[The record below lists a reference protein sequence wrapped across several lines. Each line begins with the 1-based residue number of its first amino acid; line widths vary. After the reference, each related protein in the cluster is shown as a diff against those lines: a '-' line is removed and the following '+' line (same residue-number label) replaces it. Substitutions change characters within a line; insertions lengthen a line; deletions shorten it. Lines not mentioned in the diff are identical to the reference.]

1 MASRVNEDKT
11 TVKDDE
17 AILSIFPSDPLY
29 QWLYYKG
36 KVPQGEREENLL
48 RSIFMDGM
56 DYAHDWNM
64 VGEKMLEKLGIRVDS
79 FSDIDRAKKDL
90 SVILTSPFLSLRLGK
105 RKEVNAF
112 IMAMAEV
119 EKASSLI
126 RPYIMSI
133 LSEYDERV
141 FSLPFEALDKV
152 AKGEYSRKEKALVRS
167 LSKLRKDK
175 GRLNRRGLEKIA
187 KALVKVKKAVKVFSS
202 IEGKVPYKGEGYKG
216 IDTDWKTYAE
226 EIDLYRSLVS
236 HMERNVFLSS
246 SVEEIR
252 SEAKMLNR
260 RIDEMEK
267 RYSGTL
273 SSLSSCF
280 DSTLFTLSFGAME
293 KKLSSCLDSFSL
305 LKRWTEVR
313 DRIEVVEEEK
323 TEESQ
328 KEVVKVEEKKEERG
342 EEEELFPL
350 LEKVDLGEKLKEL
363 GISDLSSPLL
373 PEALCHI
380 IKKEGPMT
388 ERDAARRFALA
399 LGEGLTDDFLSRFI
413 EAISSQGIEIGKNGF
428 LYLRGEEIL
437 FHRSLERRDFS
448 HVSPEELSDGM
459 EKILLRYG
467 RMKKKDLYGLLGSF
481 SAMSMVLSVRYG
493 ELDRIL
499 FSLENVVLEGEYVYI
514 GDKK

>member
-1 MASRVNEDKT
+1 
-11 TVKDDE
+11 
-17 AILSIFPSDPLY
+17 
-29 QWLYYKG
+29 
-36 KVPQGEREENLL
+36 
-48 RSIFMDGM
+48 
-56 DYAHDWNM
+56 
-64 VGEKMLEKLGIRVDS
+64 
-79 FSDIDRAKKDL
+79 
-90 SVILTSPFLSLRLGK
+90 
-105 RKEVNAF
+105 
-112 IMAMAEV
+112 
-119 EKASSLI
+119 
-126 RPYIMSI
+126 MS
-133 LSEYDERV
+133 
-141 FSLPFEALDKV
+141 
-152 AKGEYSRKEKALVRS
+152 
-167 LSKLRKDK
+167 
-175 GRLNRRGLEKIA
+175 
-187 KALVKVKKAVKVFSS
+187 
-202 IEGKVPYKGEGYKG
+202 
-216 IDTDWKTYAE
+216 
-226 EIDLYRSLVS
+226 
-236 HMERNVFLSS
+236 RNVFLSS

-252 SEAKMLNR
+252 SEAQSLNR

-313 DRIEVVEEEK
+313 DRVEVVEEEK

-328 KEVVKVEEKKEERG
+328 KEVVKVEEKKEERR

-448 HVSPEELSDGM
+448 HISPEELSDGM